1 MSNKTLK
8 IDPTLFSLNKK
19 KEKKD
24 KTKKSVLSDHMDNSN
39 RLKKEMCSITL
50 LVRWIE

>member
-19 KEKKD
+19 KEKKI
-24 KTKKSVLSDHMDNSN
+24 KRKK
-39 RLKKEMCSITL
+39 CI
-50 LVRWIE
+50 I